1 MCESCLDELQRRLQV
16 YAFIHGGSKC
26 FRLFRRTIHCIIRM
40 CNTRV
45 VEKKKREKL
54 KNEIVPALYAAFSA
68 LRCRWRVK
76 RVESFTG
83 AIIRLIELTR

>member
-1 MCESCLDELQRRLQV
+1 
-16 YAFIHGGSKC
+16 
-26 FRLFRRTIHCIIRM
+26 M

-83 AIIRLIELTR
+83 AIIRLIELTRWF